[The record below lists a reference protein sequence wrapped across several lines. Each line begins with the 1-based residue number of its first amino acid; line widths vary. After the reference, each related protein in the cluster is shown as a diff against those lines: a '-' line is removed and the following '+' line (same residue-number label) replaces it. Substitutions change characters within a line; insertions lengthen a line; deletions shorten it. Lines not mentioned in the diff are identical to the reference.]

1 VILLFALP
9 GFPSFTRIDTEQIVF
24 STMIYSGVL
33 IMLVVE
39 WLEEVGFFC
48 EETMQLDSRADNGS
62 CERRAK
68 FGAEENVAELLELL
82 HERGGKLRG
91 RKIHERGE
99 KLRGRKKIFSRLVLR

>member
-1 VILLFALP
+1 MILPFALP

-24 STMIYSGVL
+24 TMINSGVL

-91 RKIHERGE
+91 RKNRERGE